1 MLAEKYRPQ
10 TFEQVI
16 GQPKTIQAIRYYLR
30 QDTPA
35 GKSFLLT
42 GPSGS
47 GKTTL
52 AYCAAR
58 HWGVSDF
65 SIIKIESAQCDVDR
79 LRQLASD
86 SYIMGAGLHGR
97 KAYVIDEIHTVTGR
111 AQDRLLSLLEELPA
125 HVVLFGTTT
134 EADWSGVT
142 LYSRFA
148 RLTLQKPS
156 ASEVAAHLES
166 IAQREGLPIPADGA
180 WAQKMVKYHGLNLR
194 DLLNQLPARL
204 LTDESAV
211 VAA

>member
-1 MLAEKYRPQ
+1 VLAEKYRPQ
-10 TFEQVI
+10 SFEQVI
-16 GQPKTIQAIRYYLR
+16 GQPKVIAALKYYLA
-30 QDTPA
+30 QDTPS

-42 GPSGS
+42 GPSGA

-65 SIIKIESAQCDVDR
+65 SIIKIESAQADVER

-86 SYIMGAGLHGR
+86 AYTFGAGTSGR

-125 HVVLFGTTT
+125 HCLLIGTTT
-134 EADWSGVT
+134 EADWTSQI
-142 LYSRFA
+142 LFSRFI
-148 RLTLQKPS
+148 RLQLQKPS
-156 ASEVAAHLES
+156 AAEVAAYIETIAARES
-166 IAQREGLPIPADGA
+166 LPIPSDPA
-180 WAQKMVKYHGLNLR
+180 WVQKMVKYQGLNLR

-204 LTDESAV
+204 LVDL
-211 VAA
+211 AA